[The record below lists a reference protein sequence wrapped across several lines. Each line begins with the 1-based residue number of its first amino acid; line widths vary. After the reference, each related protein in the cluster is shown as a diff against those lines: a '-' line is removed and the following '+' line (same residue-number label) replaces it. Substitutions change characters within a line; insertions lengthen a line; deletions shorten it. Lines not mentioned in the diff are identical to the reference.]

1 MIEFDQNTM
10 VQAWFACAIILA
22 LALVCGYAL
31 SGYLNR
37 VMAGERTGIG
47 RVLQPVERVIYKA
60 LGTNPQRFMP
70 WKRYLLCVIAFSV
83 VSFIG
88 LFAILMLQGVLP
100 GNPEHLPSLS
110 WDLALNTA
118 ASYVANANWQ
128 AYSGEQTMSYLSQAV
143 GLAVQNVVT
152 PAVGIAVVYAL
163 FRGMMTDDDDEGRV
177 GNFWAD
183 VTRAVLYVI
192 LPLCLAVTLVNVSQG
207 VPQTFDEYQS
217 VSLLEPLSL
226 DDQSAQD
233 QSEADQSQDQS
244 AATTQEPSED
254 GAATS
259 DEITQLA
266 LPLGPVASQVA
277 PKQLGSNGGGYM
289 GANGAS
295 ILENPTPLSNVVQSV
310 SIIVIPIALVF
321 AFGRYV
327 SNRKQGYVILGV
339 MLVLFVA
346 ALAIVGISEQ
356 AATPALTQDGNVYIG
371 GTNQSAGN
379 MEGKETRFGVQS
391 SAFWTMLATGTS
403 NGSANASLVGMTP
416 ITTLVSLVLMGMGEV
431 VFGGVG
437 SGLCSMLCFAILTV
451 FVAGLMVGR
460 TPEYMGK
467 KIGPSE
473 MRMAALVTIT
483 TPILA
488 LVAAALMALDPQT
501 TTQLNAQGALGFTQ
515 VLYAAISTAAANG
528 SALSGFE
535 VNTEF
540 LNTLLAFVML
550 ASRFIPIVCVLL
562 LAGSLAK
569 RARVA
574 TSAGTLATESM
585 LFGALLLLII
595 IVVGALALFPA
606 LALGPV
612 AGQLQML
619 G

>member
-1 MIEFDQNTM
+1 MMDVMQNTTA
-10 VQAWFACAIILA
+10 QAWFGCAIVLA

-37 VMAGERTGIG
+37 VMAGERTVLG

-60 LGTNPQRFMP
+60 LGTNAARMMP
-70 WKRYLLCVIAFSV
+70 WKRYLLCVIVFSV
-83 VSFIG
+83 VSFVG

-100 GNPEHLPSLS
+100 GNPEHMPSLS

-128 AYSGEQTMSYLSQAV
+128 AYAGEETMSYFSQAV
-143 GLAVQNVVT
+143 GLAVANVLT

-163 FRGMMTDDDDEGRV
+163 FRGMVADDDDEGRV

-183 VTRAVLYVI
+183 TTRAVLYVL
-192 LPLCLAVTLVNVSQG
+192 LPLCLVVSLVNVSQG

-217 VSLLEPLSL
+217 VSLLEPVTVESGEGTG
-226 DDQSAQD
+226 
-233 QSEADQSQDQS
+233 EATDEGTGE
-244 AATTQEPSED
+244 ATGE
-254 GAATS
+254 AT

-266 LPLGPVASQVA
+266 VPGGPIASQVA

-295 ILENPTPLSNVVQSV
+295 MLENPTPLSNIVQSA
-310 SIIVIPIALVF
+310 SILVIPIALVF
-321 AFGRYV
+321 AFGRFV
-327 SNRKQGYVILGV
+327 GNRKQGRVILGV
-339 MLVLFVA
+339 MLVMLVA
-346 ALAIVGISEQ
+346 ALAIVGMAEH
-356 AATPALTQDGNVYIG
+356 AATPELSADGSVYLG
-371 GTNQSAGN
+371 GVDQSAGN
-379 MEGKETRFGVQS
+379 MEGKETRFGVAA
-391 SAFWTMLATGTS
+391 SAFWTTLATGTS

-416 ITTLVSLVLMGMGEV
+416 VTNLVSLVLMGMGEV

-437 SGLCSMLCFAILTV
+437 SGMYSMLCFAILTV

-460 TPEYMGK
+460 TPEYLGK
-467 KIGPSE
+467 KIGPAE

-488 LVAAALMALDPQT
+488 LAAAALMTLDPQT
-501 TTQLNAQGALGFTQ
+501 MSQLNQSGPLGFTQ
-515 VLYAAISTAAANG
+515 VLYAALSTAAANG
-528 SALSGFE
+528 SALGGFE
-535 VNTEF
+535 TNTAF
-540 LNTLLAFVML
+540 LNTLLACVML
-550 ASRFIPIVCVLL
+550 ASRFIPIACVLA

-569 RARVA
+569 RAHTA
-574 TSAGTLATESM
+574 TSAGTLATDGV
-585 LFGALLLLII
+585 LFGCLLLLIVL
-595 IVVGALALFPA
+595 VVGALALFPA

-612 AGQLQML
+612 AGQLQMI